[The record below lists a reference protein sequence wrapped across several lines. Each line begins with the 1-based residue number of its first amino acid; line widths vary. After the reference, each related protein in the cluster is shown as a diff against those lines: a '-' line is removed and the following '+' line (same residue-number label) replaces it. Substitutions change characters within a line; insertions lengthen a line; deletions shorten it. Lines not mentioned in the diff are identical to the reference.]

1 MTSPQ
6 ILAERIKLMAT
17 KLNLSVSTV
26 LNDVGIKDKNFI
38 NKIESGTNVGYI
50 NIVKIADYLD
60 CSVDYLLGRTDEVPL
75 NQGSFIQAGNVSGNI
90 IAGNI
95 NGDHNANIHTAIPE
109 DVAELV
115 ELIQSLPL
123 VKRAEAVI
131 MLNEMRVRGG
141 AFVNV

>member
-1 MTSPQ
+1 MYNSQ
-6 ILAERIKLMAT
+6 EIADRIKSLAKNKHISYKTMLKEIGLGEQTLQNMKSSIPKAD
-17 KLNLSVSTV
+17 NLA
-26 LNDVGIKDKNFI
+26 
-38 NKIESGTNVGYI
+38 
-50 NIVKIADYLD
+50 KIADYLK
-60 CSVDYLLGRTDEVPL
+60 CSVDYLLGRTDEVSL

-90 IAGNI
+90 IAGDI

-131 MLNEMRVRGG
+131 MLNEMRTRGG
-141 AFVNV
+141 R